1 MTGWFYLKMNKR
13 ADAGNF
19 LQFFIKFIPVFIV
32 SGFIAIVAWN
42 YLNEDI
48 NTHNLE
54 TYILT
59 KDLLYSDSCLALSDS
74 NVHPMTIDVK
84 KISDEKLAS
93 CFTKSNMGYRITLL
107 DKDKNE
113 VKSAK
118 SLTVR
123 QEGYLVKTK
132 SGYPVCKSI
141 PEYRCSQRIDPILYS
156 SDDNKKLGFLV
167 TEVINFV
174 G

>member
-1 MTGWFYLKMNKR
+1 MTGWFYLKMNKK
-13 ADAGNF
+13 ADGGNF
-19 LQFFIKFIPVFIV
+19 LQLFIKFVPVFIV
-32 SGFIAIVAWN
+32 SGIIAIVAWN

-54 TYILT
+54 TYLLT
-59 KDLLYSDSCLALSDS
+59 KDLLYSDSCLAVSDK
-74 NVHPMTIDVK
+74 NPLVVDIK
-84 KISDEKLAS
+84 KISDERLAS
-93 CFTKSNMGYRITLL
+93 CFNKNNMGYRVTLL

-113 VKSAK
+113 IKTAK
-118 SLTVR
+118 SLTVK

-132 SGYPVCKSI
+132 KGYPVCKSI
-141 PEYRCSQRIDPILYS
+141 PEYRCSQRTDPVLYL
-156 SDDNKKLGFLV
+156 SDDEKKFGFLV